1 MYESVRDRARD
12 AAGREREN
20 HIEQGTSS
28 AVRWAALV
36 GSARES
42 DRPVVLRLVEVMI
55 GQMVEDRGVEWLE
68 VISALEESERI
79 RHLIIV
85 EVQHGQTHHS
95 VHTIL
100 A

>member
-1 MYESVRDRARD
+1 M
-12 AAGREREN
+12 
-20 HIEQGTSS
+20 
-28 AVRWAALV
+28 

-55 GQMVEDRGVEWLE
+55 GQMGVDRGGEWLE